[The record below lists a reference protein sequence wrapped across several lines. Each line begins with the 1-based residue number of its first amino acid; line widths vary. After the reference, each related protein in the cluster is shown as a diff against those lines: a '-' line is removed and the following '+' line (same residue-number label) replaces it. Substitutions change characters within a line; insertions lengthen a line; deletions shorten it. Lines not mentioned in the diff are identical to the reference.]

1 MKKTKKLAVLVAV
14 ALVLLAA
21 ASMYLLVKPINSSKI
36 SPMRNDA
43 VYRNGLYIITLEVE
57 NGEATAAFQNDFMY
71 YDGRVTGDIQ
81 ITENRDYSYAE
92 ISEQEPETFTNAIRN
107 KYVFT
112 WASETDE
119 YQMQSTQ
126 RSSIS
131 YRHSSSSDIVNP
143 VEFSIY
149 ADKAVQAGEEDILI
163 SIYITGFDQPLQ
175 FIIPAEGTAPEH
187 GILYGKFSP
196 SDVIYLS
203 SNVSDDSESFLI
215 ASENVVFNVYDNV
228 LAIYNPDDVDMI
240 QKATYRLLSN
250 GYALDDT
257 IKYFGLKAVPEV
269 DISGFTSKIMF
280 TADGIGENR
289 GECAV
294 MLMDDETWIGHW
306 SRVEDETYGYINVC
320 DYIFKVKNANE

>member
-1 MKKTKKLAVLVAV
+1 
-14 ALVLLAA
+14 
-21 ASMYLLVKPINSSKI
+21 
-36 SPMRNDA
+36 
-43 VYRNGLYIITLEVE
+43 
-57 NGEATAAFQNDFMY
+57 MY

-112 WASETDE
+112 WTSETDE

-187 GILYGKFSP
+187 GILYR
-196 SDVIYLS
+196 
-203 SNVSDDSESFLI
+203 E
-215 ASENVVFNVYDNV
+215 VFT
-228 LAIYNPDDVDMI
+228 
-240 QKATYRLLSN
+240 Q
-250 GYALDDT
+250 
-257 IKYFGLKAVPEV
+257 
-269 DISGFTSKIMF
+269 
-280 TADGIGENR
+280 
-289 GECAV
+289 
-294 MLMDDETWIGHW
+294 
-306 SRVEDETYGYINVC
+306 
-320 DYIFKVKNANE
+320 